1 MDDTSED
8 ILRQTELICQ
18 QPRFKETL
26 LRHLNISQHEQLNDG
41 PHNGHHAQHH
51 NGHHGELIMDIHPDD
66 QMLLHSLHH
75 HQSAELA
82 LSQYFSFSLQ
92 QFNAARQIMQAC
104 FGPNLEHIKV
114 LDFACGYGR
123 LLRFM
128 SMLIPSKN
136 LWASEIQPEAL
147 EFTRSAFGVQGVLS
161 TADPQDFEV
170 EERFDFIWVASLFS
184 HLPDDLFQAWLA
196 KLCTLLTP
204 RGVLCFSARGSE
216 LAPLDADIYGTAY
229 VSEAY
234 VQSCIDINLGLG
246 HGYSRLP
253 RALANEQDL
262 YLLGSD
268 PDRRLPAM
276 DKFDKGLWGWVD
288 RLEFDYNNTL
298 KLEGW
303 AASMGAGAL
312 ANVTLNGVALDRV
325 EICIDEQANSVQPDI
340 ERPDVATAF
349 AEPGIL
355 KSGWAFRKKL
365 EAASSAPYIEVS
377 AYSAQGDSALL
388 FAGEVEKTGK
398 KPRLNKR
405 ALSATLILAALMLLL
420 LFGTRDAEQLPVPEL
435 PAVAP
440 EVTLSVSRL
449 QLPALEDV
457 DYDWIAARIFENEA
471 ASQVRY
477 LTFWGE
483 GEDFPSFGIGHFIWF
498 PAAVDAPFDEQF
510 PAMVAFVSQRA
521 ASEQPLPQWMQEQV
535 PFDVPWSSKEVFDQ
549 AWSSDEMAALREWL
563 QATARWQA
571 RYIVAT
577 FERRWQSL
585 EILPNQKLQMTALL
599 QQLAGSAAGMFA
611 IIDYYNFKG
620 LGVNPRERYQGQG
633 WGLIQVLQAM
643 PAFKLAIDPESGALP
658 ISDAA
663 LVAQFSQAAAE
674 RLGLRVELAPPE
686 RNEQR
691 WLPGWL
697 KRMQGYQT
705 TSEAVLE

>member
-8 ILRQTELICQ
+8 LLQQAELICQ
-18 QPRFKETL
+18 QSRFKHTL
-26 LRHLNISQHEQLNDG
+26 LRHLNI
-41 PHNGHHAQHH
+41 PHHAQHH
-51 NGHHGELIMDIHPDD
+51 DGLHGELIMDIHPDD

-82 LSQYFSFSLQ
+82 LSQYFSISLQ

-104 FGPNLEHIKV
+104 FGSGFDHVKV

-128 SMLIPSKN
+128 SMLIPSEN

-147 EFTRSAFGVQGVLS
+147 EFTRSTFGVQGVLS

-216 LAPLDADIYGTAY
+216 LMP
-229 VSEAY
+229 VSESY
-234 VQSCIDINLGLG
+234 VQGWIDKNLGLG

-262 YLLGSD
+262 YLLGKD
-268 PDRRLPAM
+268 PDRELPAI
-276 DKFDKGLWGWVD
+276 DEFDKGLWGCVD
-288 RLEFDYNNTL
+288 RLDLDQNNIL

-303 AASMGAGAL
+303 AASMRPVSL
-312 ANVTLNGVALDRV
+312 ANVSLDRVALDRGALDRV
-325 EICIDEQANSVQPDI
+325 EVRIDGEANSVQPDI
-340 ERPDVATAF
+340 ERPDVALSF

-355 KSGWAFRKKL
+355 KSGWAFRQKI
-365 EAASSAPYIEVS
+365 EASASAPYIEVS
-377 AYSAQGDSALL
+377 AYSKEGDSALL
-388 FAGEVEKTGK
+388 FAGTLQKTGK

-405 ALSATLILAALMLLL
+405 ALGVTLALAVLMLLL
-420 LFGTRDAEQLPVPEL
+420 LFGTRKDEQLTVPDLPTVVPEQT
-435 PAVAP
+435 VI
-440 EVTLSVSRL
+440 VSRL
-449 QLPALEDV
+449 ELPSLADG

-498 PAAVDAPFDEQF
+498 PANVDAPFDEQF
-510 PAMVAFVSQRA
+510 PDMVAYVSQRA
-521 ASEQPLPQWMQEQV
+521 ASDQPLPEWMQKQL
-535 PFDVPWSSKEVFDQ
+535 PFDAPWSSKDVFDK
-549 AWSSDEMAALREWL
+549 AWSSDEMTALREWL

-571 RYIVAT
+571 RFIVVT
-577 FERRWQSL
+577 FERRWQAL
-585 EILPNQKLQMTALL
+585 EIPLDRKVQMTALL
-599 QQLAGSAAGMFA
+599 QQLAGSAPGLFA

-643 PAFKLAIDPESGALP
+643 PASQLAIDPESGGLP
-658 ISDAA
+658 IDDAA

-674 RLGLRVELAPPE
+674 RLSLRVELAPPE
-686 RNEQR
+686 RNEKR

-697 KRMQGYQT
+697 KRLQAYLT
-705 TSEAVLE
+705 VSETVTE